1 MPDYIDREKY
11 CKEQCLCNGKECTYW
26 KCPIMNAPKADVEMK
41 AIEMIKLQIDGLKF
55 DIEYD
60 TKQLDELV
68 KNFKERA
75 QRLDALEIVAWDV
88 TFDQKRISEFYVR
101 VKNETEML
109 QMLQNIVDNAKEE

>member
-11 CKEQCLCNGKECTYW
+11 CKEQCLCNGKKCTYW

-88 TFDQKRISEFYVR
+88 TFDQKRISEIYNR
-101 VKNETEML
+101 IKNETETL
-109 QMLQNIVDNAKEE
+109 QRLQYIVDNAKEE

>member
-1 MPDYIDREKY
+1 MS
-11 CKEQCLCNGKECTYW
+11 
-26 KCPIMNAPKADVEMK
+26 
-41 AIEMIKLQIDGLKF
+41 AIEMIKVQIEGLKF

-68 KNFKERA
+68 KQFKERT
-75 QRLDALEIVAWDV
+75 QRLGALEIVAWDV

-109 QMLQNIVDNAKEE
+109 QRLQNIVDNAKEEQE